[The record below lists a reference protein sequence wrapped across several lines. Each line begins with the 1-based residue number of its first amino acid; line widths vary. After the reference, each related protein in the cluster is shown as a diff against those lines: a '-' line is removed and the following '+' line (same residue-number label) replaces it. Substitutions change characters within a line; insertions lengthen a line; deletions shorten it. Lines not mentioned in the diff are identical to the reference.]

1 MATIFARPK
10 KIENL
15 WGIVSNKV
23 YEDGKEYKTADE
35 LWDSVSHHFLA
46 ISHETIKNLYQSIPG
61 HLISVVEK
69 GGKRTGH

>member
-1 MATIFARPK
+1 LPDLNI
-10 KIENL
+10 IENL

-35 LWDSVSHHFLA
+35 LWDSMSHLFLA
-46 ISHETIKNLYQSIPG
+46 ISHETIKNLYQLIPG
-61 HLISVVEK
+61 CQISVGEK